1 MGFEKIPG
9 DEGQPEKEPC
19 PECDGKGYDDEGNDC
34 DHCDGSGKD
43 PYA

>member
-9 DEGQPEKEPC
+9 DEGHPEKEPC
-19 PECDGKGYDDEGNDC
+19 PKCKGDGEVDGETC